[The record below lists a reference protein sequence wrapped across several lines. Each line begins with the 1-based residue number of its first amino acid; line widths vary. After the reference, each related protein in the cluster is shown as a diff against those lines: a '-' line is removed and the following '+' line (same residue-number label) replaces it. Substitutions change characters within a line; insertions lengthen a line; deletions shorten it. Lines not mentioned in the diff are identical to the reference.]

1 MVTAK
6 KEREMEKIQ
15 KFHPGRFYTSPSDKN
30 WYELVER
37 GALTLTFRV
46 RKAKARC
53 GSWRQT
59 APASFKADGK
69 GAFETVRFSDGT
81 VLRADSRTLPV
92 APAASSAA

>member
-1 MVTAK
+1 MD
-6 KEREMEKIQ
+6 KIQ

-37 GALTLTFRV
+37 GAGTLTFRV

-53 GSWRQT
+53 GTWRQT
-59 APASFKADGK
+59 APTSFKADGK

-92 APAASSAA
+92 APAAGSAA